1 MALHRALILLGPPG
15 AGKGTQAK
23 RLAER
28 YRVPH
33 LSTGDM
39 LRAAIARGTPLG
51 RSAGPIMERGELV
64 PDAMVLGMIEERLRR
79 EDCQDGV
86 LFDGFPR
93 TLAQAQSLEAIL
105 ERCGLGKP
113 LVLNLQVDK
122 GTVLRRLA
130 GRWTCSVGGEI
141 YNVYDAP
148 PKVRGICDSDGGV
161 LMQRPD
167 DREETVLER
176 LRAYERQTEPLVD
189 YYGRQGLLV
198 TLDGARPIDELTAK
212 LAQVV
217 DRLQGRNGDL

>member
-28 YRVPH
+28 YGVPH

-39 LRAAIARGTPLG
+39 LREAIALGTPVG
-51 RSAGPIMERGELV
+51 RAAAPIMERGELV
-64 PDAMVLGMIEERLRR
+64 PDSIVLGMVEERLGC
-79 EDCQDGV
+79 EDCRDGV

-93 TLAQAQSLEAIL
+93 TLAQAENLEGIL

-113 LVLNLQVDK
+113 VVLNLRVDK
-122 GTVLRRLA
+122 ETVLRRLA

-141 YNVYDAP
+141 YNLYDAP
-148 PKVRGICDSDGGV
+148 PKVPGICDSDGGV
-161 LMQRPD
+161 LIQRPD

-176 LRAYERQTEPLVD
+176 LRAYEQQTKPLVD
-189 YYGRQGLLV
+189 YYGRQGVLV
-198 TLDGARPIDELTAK
+198 TLDGARPIEELTPK
-212 LAQVV
+212 LIEVI
-217 DRLQGRNGDL
+217 DRLQGGNGHL

>member
-15 AGKGTQAK
+15 AGKGTQAT

-28 YRVPH
+28 YGVPH

-39 LRAAIARGTPLG
+39 LREAIARGTPLG

-64 PDAMVLGMIEERLRR
+64 PDSIVLGMVEERLRR

-93 TLAQAQSLEAIL
+93 TLAQAESLETIL

-113 LVLNLQVDK
+113 LVLNLRVDK

-148 PKVRGICDSDGGV
+148 PKVPGTCDKDGGV
-161 LMQRPD
+161 LIQRPD

-176 LRAYERQTEPLVD
+176 LRAYEQQTEPLVD

-198 TLDGARPIDELTAK
+198 TLDGTGPIDELTAK
-212 LAQVV
+212 LVDVV
-217 DRLQGRNGDL
+217 DRLQGRNGHL